1 MQHTFPKDLL
11 PLPGV
16 MIRKNEGIDER
27 RQPCHSSSEYSDS
40 IRASCLVS
48 KEIRKQVAWEYMLRV
63 HRWVFMPVESVST
76 CNNDSMNGCQTA
88 LYSEL
93 LGVALRILSWK
104 PVRSSKGR
112 LERRITKIDF

>member
-1 MQHTFPKDLL
+1 
-11 PLPGV
+11 
-16 MIRKNEGIDER
+16 
-27 RQPCHSSSEYSDS
+27 
-40 IRASCLVS
+40 
-48 KEIRKQVAWEYMLRV
+48 
-63 HRWVFMPVESVST
+63 MPVESVST
-76 CNNDSMNGCQTA
+76 CNIDSVSACQTE